1 MSKHQWK
8 KEIIVFMHQTRVFCN
23 NNDIVIFIAYIHT
36 TGSCW
41 AQSSTTAAT
50 DYMVSPAWA
59 MPW

>member
-36 TGSCW
+36 TGSC
-41 AQSSTTAAT
+41 
-50 DYMVSPAWA
+50 
-59 MPW
+59 